1 MNIKR
6 AKSMA
11 LSVILDKLGLKPS
24 RPGKTQSLYL
34 SPLREER
41 TASFAVHHA
50 KNLWFDHGMA
60 ESGDVM
66 KFGCAWLKSQG
77 RAHAVP
83 DALQWLQELN
93 IPVAAGPL
101 CAPAAATETEAQEQ
115 TLGIKSA
122 TPIKHRTLKHYL
134 EQRGIPL
141 DIAKRYLKELR
152 IHNAVSGKTFFALGL
167 LDEDEGYEIR
177 NVVFK
182 GCIGAKDISFI
193 RGRKAK
199 QNTLHIFE
207 GMMDYLSLVAMNKG
221 ELLNDEAIVL
231 NSLSQL
237 NRVKAYI
244 RDYTYKVVLT
254 WMDNDAAGRKA
265 VKAWDEF
272 FDAETDILHTPMN
285 AAYKEYKDVN
295 EWRMAKMKQK
305 RVNDG

>member
-1 MNIKR
+1 MNIER
-6 AKSMA
+6 AKSIA

-24 RPGKTQSLYL
+24 RTGKTQSLYL

-60 ESGDVM
+60 EGGDVV

-83 DALQWLQELN
+83 DALQWLKELD
-93 IPVAAGPL
+93 IAAAAPL
-101 CAPAAATETEAQEQ
+101 CAPAAVSDSDTNEQ
-115 TLGIKSA
+115 TLIVKSA
-122 TPIKHRTLKHYL
+122 HAIKHRALKHYL

-167 LDEDEGYEIR
+167 PNEDEGYEIR
-177 NVVFK
+177 NAVFK
-182 GCIGAKDISFI
+182 GCVGAKEISFI
-193 RGRKAK
+193 RGRKEK
-199 QNTLHIFE
+199 QDALHIFE
-207 GMMDYLSLVAMNKG
+207 GMMDYLSLVAINKG
-221 ELLNDEAIVL
+221 ETLKDDAIIL
-231 NSLSQL
+231 NSLSL
-237 NRVKAYI
+237 LEKAKPYI
-244 RDYTYKVVLT
+244 RNYTYKVVLT

-265 VKAWDEF
+265 VRAWDEF

-285 AAYKEYKDVN
+285 AAYKENKDVN
-295 EWRMAKMKQK
+295 EWHMAKMKLK
-305 RVNDG
+305 AGE